1 LVGDLENLKWWA
13 SPVGRGDS
21 ENFRQWALPVGGRLR
36 FAGADMPLGRG
47 PWRILGGGLRQLVE
61 DLENVRRCFAS
72 WWALPVGRGLG
83 EFEVVGFASWSGP
96 LRISSGGLGQLVG
109 SSGGLRLKRILGGA
123 SGGLREF

>member
-1 LVGDLENLKWWA
+1 MLGGASPVGGLCQLVGDL
-13 SPVGRGDS
+13 

-36 FAGADMPLGRG
+36 FAGADVPVGRG

-83 EFEVVGFASWSGP
+83 EFQAVGSASWW
-96 LRISSGGLGQLVG
+96 
-109 SSGGLRLKRILGGA
+109 KTWRILGAASPVGA
-123 SGGLREF
+123 LWTGI